1 MAVTKKLADLKKAFV
16 GVSEF
21 RFCTTSSDFSASTVW
36 DYELPILRDS
46 LSFETSEPSF
56 DNKFIHGESVPY
68 VSTAEPGETTMSFE
82 IPSIDDDITGWL
94 LTKADTPTITG
105 VTDTVGSDEGTW
117 SGSGYKLDNKVIQ
130 GMAMIISEDRTKA
143 ILIRNLKGYVSVNMS
158 ELSNSP
164 VSFTIS
170 ATIESSISDSKQG
183 DIMFLEFTKKA

>member
-1 MAVTKKLADLKKAFV
+1 MAVSKKLADLKKSFV
-16 GVSEF
+16 GISEF
-21 RFCTTSSDFSASTVW
+21 RFCTNSSDFNENTVW

-46 LSFETSEPSF
+46 LNFEVSEPSF
-56 DNKFIHGESVPY
+56 DNKYIHGESVPY

-94 LTKADTPTITG
+94 LTKSESPNVVG
-105 VTDTVGSDEGTW
+105 VADTVGDAQGTW
-117 SGSGYKLDNKVIQ
+117 KGTGYKLDNKVIK

-183 DIMFLEFTKKA
+183 DIMFLEFTKN

>member
-1 MAVTKKLADLKKAFV
+1 MAVSKKLADLKKSFV
-16 GVSEF
+16 GISEF
-21 RFCTTSSDFSASTVW
+21 RFCTNSSDFTADTVW

-46 LSFETSEPSF
+46 LNFEVSEPSF
-56 DNKFIHGESVPY
+56 DNKYIHGESVPY

-82 IPSIDDDITGWL
+82 VPSIDDDITGWL
-94 LTKADTPTITG
+94 MTTAENGTIAG
-105 VTDTVGSDEGTW
+105 VSDTVGEVQGTW
-117 SGSGYKLDNKVIQ
+117 SGKGFKLDSKVIK

-183 DIMFLEFTKKA
+183 DIMFLEFKKS

>member
-21 RFCTTSSDFSASTVW
+21 RFCKSSSDFSASTVW

-46 LSFETSEPSF
+46 LTFETSEPSF

-94 LTKADTPTITG
+94 LTAADTATLTG
-105 VTDTVGSDEGTW
+105 VADTVGGEEGTW
-117 SGSGYKLDNKVIQ
+117 SGAGYKLDNKVIQ
-130 GMAMIISEDRTKA
+130 GMAMIISEDRSKA

-183 DIMFLEFTKKA
+183 DIMFLEFKKS

>member
-1 MAVTKKLADLKKAFV
+1 MAVSKKLADLKKSFV
-16 GVSEF
+16 GISEF
-21 RFCTTSSDFSASTVW
+21 RFCTTSADFNENTVW

-46 LSFETSEPSF
+46 LNFEVSEPSF
-56 DNKFIHGESVPY
+56 DNKYIHGESVPY

-94 LTKADTPTITG
+94 LTKSESSAVVG
-105 VTDTVGSDEGTW
+105 VADTVGDVAGTW
-117 SGSGYKLDNKVIQ
+117 KGAGYKLDNKVIK

-183 DIMFLEFTKKA
+183 DIMFLEFTKN

>member
-1 MAVTKKLADLKKAFV
+1 MAVSKKLADLKKSFV
-16 GVSEF
+16 GISEF
-21 RFCTTSSDFSASTVW
+21 RFCTNSSDFNENTVW

-46 LSFETSEPSF
+46 LNFEVSEPSF
-56 DNKFIHGESVPY
+56 DNKYIHGESVPY

-94 LTKADTPTITG
+94 LTKSESPNVVGVADS
-105 VTDTVGSDEGTW
+105 VGDVQGTW
-117 SGSGYKLDNKVIQ
+117 KGTGYKLDNKVIK

-183 DIMFLEFTKKA
+183 DIMFLEFTKN